1 MTAAAGRPLGRAM
14 VGLAV
19 AFTLAFSLL
28 PFVWMVLTSFKSESQ
43 VTAIPPVWLPT
54 GGLRFYRIAIVD
66 YGLFTFI
73 RNSVLVAGATVMVNL
88 LLATPAGY
96 ALSRLPVPGRRA
108 WLALLLLV
116 SMFPQIVIV
125 GPVWEILLSLGLLNT
140 YAGLVVPYVALTLP
154 LSVWILASFFRDLP
168 SELEESA
175 KVDGCTGL
183 GALYR
188 VVLPVAVPGLFTAA
202 ILVFIYAWNEFFFA
216 LVVMTEPARQTL
228 PVGIALFQGE
238 YTVPWGEMA
247 AASTVATLPL
257 VGLVLVFQKW
267 IVSGLSA
274 GAIKG

>member
-1 MTAAAGRPLGRAM
+1 MTAAAERPFARAV

-19 AFTLAFSLL
+19 ALTLVFSLL
-28 PFVWMVLTSFKSESQ
+28 PFAWMVLTSFKSESQ

-73 RNSVLVAGATVMVNL
+73 GNSVLVAGATVLVNL

-108 WLALLLLV
+108 WLALLLIV
-116 SMFPQIVIV
+116 SMFPQVVIV
-125 GPVWEILLSLGLLNT
+125 GPVWEILRSLGLLNT
-140 YAGLVVPYVALTLP
+140 YAGLVIPYVALTLP

-168 SELEESA
+168 PELEESA

-183 GALYR
+183 GALCR

-216 LVVMTEPARQTL
+216 LVVMTDPGRQTL

-257 VGLVLVFQKW
+257 VGLVLVFQKR